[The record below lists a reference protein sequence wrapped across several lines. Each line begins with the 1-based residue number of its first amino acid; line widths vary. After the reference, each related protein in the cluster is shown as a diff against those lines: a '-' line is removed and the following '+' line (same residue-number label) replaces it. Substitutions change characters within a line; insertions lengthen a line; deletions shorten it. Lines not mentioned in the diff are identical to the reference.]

1 MFSPMLLRSLLEVML
16 VADPHLERSPQHEEL
31 YQKLFDEV
39 GIASWDALAPH
50 ADRGSLFW
58 VDQTLDIVEVGVS
71 LAADDTLSVK
81 AWHEAELLLLA
92 APQTPKDFAAYRF
105 LIIQPFVIAS
115 PLDLTELIESGS

>member
-1 MFSPMLLRSLLEVML
+1 MCSPTLLRSLLEVML
-16 VADPHLERSPQHEEL
+16 VADPRLEKPPQHEGL
-31 YQKLFDEV
+31 YQKLSDEV

-58 VDQTLDIVEVGVS
+58 VDQTLDLVEVGVS

-92 APQTPKDFAAYRF
+92 AHQPPKDFAAYRF

-115 PLDLTELIESGS
+115 PLDLSELIESGS